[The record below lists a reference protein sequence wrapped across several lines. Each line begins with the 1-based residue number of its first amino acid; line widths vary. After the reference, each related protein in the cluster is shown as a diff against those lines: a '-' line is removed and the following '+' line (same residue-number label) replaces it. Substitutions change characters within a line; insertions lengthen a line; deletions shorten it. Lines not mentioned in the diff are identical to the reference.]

1 MKIVYCI
8 AATYNSGGMERVLA
22 CKANYLVKKGYQI
35 IIITTDQKQ
44 RKSFF
49 EFDDKIQFYDL
60 GINYEEN
67 NGSSFLHKAWNF
79 PQKQLQHKKKLSKLL
94 QELKVDIVVSMF
106 NNDVN
111 FISTIQ
117 DGSKKVLEIHFS
129 KNKKLHYNRKG
140 LWRLADLWRTY
151 REESLVKDF
160 DRFVVLTHEDA
171 ELWGN
176 LKNIIVIPNPLT
188 FHSSQKCNV
197 VRSQQILAIGRLEYQ
212 KGFDRLLNIWAL
224 VDERQAKG
232 WQLKIVGS
240 GQEKQALENQI
251 SNLNIAHRTKI
262 VASQPEVQ
270 QLYMDSSIFVMTSR
284 YEGLP
289 MCMLEAQSCGLPI
302 ISYAFQCGPK
312 DLIEDEINGFIIPN
326 DQPNTFVAKILELIN
341 DVEKREEM
349 GKAAYE
355 KSLLYKEE
363 IIMKHWENLFQSLM
377 AV

>member
-171 ELWGN
+171 ELWGKLQN
-176 LKNIIVIPNPLT
+176 LVVIPNPLT
-188 FHSSQKCNV
+188 FYPSQKSEKSNKQV
-197 VRSQQILAIGRLEYQ
+197 LAIGRYEYQ
-212 KGFDRLLNIWAL
+212 KGFDRLLEIWSL
-224 VDERQAKG
+224 VDENKAQG
-232 WQLKIVGS
+232 WTLKIVGA
-240 GQEKQALENQI
+240 GKDKRKLEKMSTELGV
-251 SNLNIAHRTKI
+251 AHR
-262 VASQPEVQ
+262 VQ
-270 QLYMDSSIFVMTSR
+270 FVNPHPKVEDFFVESSIFVMTSR
-284 YEGLP
+284 YEGWGMVL
-289 MCMLEAQSCGLPI
+289 LEAQACALPVI
-302 ISYAFQCGPK
+302 AYAVQCGPR
-312 DLIEDEINGFIIPN
+312 DLIVDKSNGFLIPDN
-326 DQPNTFVAKILELIN
+326 DKDFFASRIQALIDDFEL
-341 DVEKREEM
+341 RCQM
-349 GKAAYE
+349 GEIAYE